1 MLRSVNAIVIAAPFW
16 PLRCAGS
23 CGSCVR
29 YTTSSPHPSKRFA
42 TLSRTRNWRSLFR
55 YGRRRLPWAAR
66 CGARGGKEGGGGRR
80 HSCLFFFHS
89 LRGLSGAARHNHRRH
104 RHQASFNFS
113 TYFDYFYEFV
123 DECTKPSGNL
133 VNLALVN
140 SFINVTGTI
149 DNLKMQFNSTVG
161 GLNLTQFA
169 PDLSTMFGCVSCRA
183 CLCRPA
189 ATPAHARRRSAR
201 DVAEAH
207 RYQAKCRHC
216 V

>member
-1 MLRSVNAIVIAAPFW
+1 MWLMCALHYIIAAPLEKVCYTVQNEKLEELV
-16 PLRCAGS
+16 PVRSAAPTVGS
-23 CGSCVR
+23 SVWG
-29 YTTSSPHPSKRFA
+29 
-42 TLSRTRNWRSLFR
+42 TRRQ
-55 YGRRRLPWAAR
+55 GR
-66 CGARGGKEGGGGRR
+66 GGGGRR

-104 RHQASFNFS
+104 RHQASF
-113 TYFDYFYEFV
+113 YFDYFYEFV

-169 PDLSTMFGCVSCRA
+169 PDLSNMFGCVSCRA